1 MKGNKLTAWAIILVT
16 ALVPLRLAYFND
28 GEANMGFKILMMI
41 ITMAGAIAAIAVGA
55 DKAEA
60 AH

>member
-16 ALVPLRLAYFND
+16 ALVPLRLAFFND
-28 GEANMGFKILMMI
+28 GESNMGFKILMMI
-41 ITMAGAIAAIAVGA
+41 LTMAGTVAAISIGA

-60 AH
+60 H